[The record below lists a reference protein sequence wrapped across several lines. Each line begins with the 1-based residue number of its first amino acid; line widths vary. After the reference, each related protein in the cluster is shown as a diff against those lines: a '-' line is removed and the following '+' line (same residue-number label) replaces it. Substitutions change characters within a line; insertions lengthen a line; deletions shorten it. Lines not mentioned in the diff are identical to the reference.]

1 MLQLNAEQLL
11 IKGTARRFAS
21 YNIAPN
27 AKMWKREGHL
37 SRKELKQMGELDL
50 MGI

>member
-1 MLQLNAEQLL
+1 MMLLNPEQLL

-21 YNIAPN
+21 YNLAHN
-27 AKMWKREGHL
+27 AKIWEREAHL